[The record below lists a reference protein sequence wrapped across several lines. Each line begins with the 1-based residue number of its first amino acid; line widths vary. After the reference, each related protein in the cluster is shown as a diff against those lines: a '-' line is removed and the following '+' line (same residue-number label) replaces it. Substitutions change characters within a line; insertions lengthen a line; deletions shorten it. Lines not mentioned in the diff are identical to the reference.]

1 MKDKKPK
8 KYYHLKP
15 WEIIVIVGLV
25 LFAFTAPYLF
35 TQFSMGPSFENSGEI
50 GDTIGGLTAPFIN
63 LAAGFLVY
71 KSFTAQIQANLDQ
84 RRNHDK
90 QMRLIR
96 KEQALSSLSYLFKE
110 IESII
115 DDNEEKH
122 KATKGTIRYMIR
134 TLESFDIALNNT
146 ERPNYQEYIKRKERL
161 IANQLGKSISVVGS
175 NINHLKVLTNHV
187 LNFNDEFFD
196 ENNTAELTNFFTYKI
211 RSIIKKLDCYQLNKK
226 PLCNLEEKLSF
237 EDPTDIV
244 GFMNSRKYMNEVFE
258 KLETLSI
265 ASLI

>member
-1 MKDKKPK
+1 MRDKKPK
-8 KYYHLKP
+8 KYYHLKL
-15 WEIIVIVGLV
+15 WEIIVLVLLV
-25 LFAFTAPYLF
+25 LFAFSAPYFF
-35 TQFSMGPSFENSGEI
+35 TQFSLGPSFANTGEI

-96 KEQALSSLSYLFKE
+96 KEQALSSLSYLFSE

-115 DDNEEKH
+115 NDNENRFQ
-122 KATKGTIRYMIR
+122 AAKGTMGHMLK
-134 TLESFDIALNNT
+134 TLEAYDAALNNIT
-146 ERPNYQEYIKRKERL
+146 RPNYQEYVKGKEKIISKEL
-161 IANQLGKSISVVGS
+161 SKSMSVISA

-187 LNFNDEFFD
+187 LNFNHEFSG
-196 ENNTAELTNFFTYKI
+196 ENNIPELTNFFTYKI
-211 RSIIKKLDCYQLNKK
+211 RSIIKQLDYYQLNKK
-226 PLCNLEEKLSF
+226 PLCNLEGTLTF
-237 EDPTDIV
+237 EDPTDIA
-244 GFMNSRKYMNEVFE
+244 GFINSRRFMNEVFQ